1 MADWLTVFTSLVQG
15 YMPYYMILT
24 ITIFLIGIISLSVK
38 WFSRPPK
45 EVPVKTEGVA
55 KLSVGTRVK
64 VILKTVFGFWI
75 GSFQVLKN
83 SKLRWIMHFSIFIG
97 AAGLVIFHAAIKVI
111 ITPIFGLTEED
122 IWFPGAPL
130 WIRVFSHNIFFFL
143 LIFGVSIALVR
154 RIVLRKMQVMR
165 NAYNFAPLLII
176 LSIAVLGLFSGYFSP
191 IPVAPEWQDFFLL
204 LHGIIVYTTIAYF
217 PYGKFVH
224 ILATPA
230 IILKR
235 SIDDRMRQEWYKKFG
250 GGV

>member
-1 MADWLTVFTSLVQG
+1 MTDWVSDFTSLVQG
-15 YMPYYMILT
+15 YMPYYMILA
-24 ITIFLIGIISLSVK
+24 ISIFLIGIVSLSVK

-45 EVPVKTEGVA
+45 EVAVKTEAIA
-55 KLSVGTRVK
+55 KLSIGTRAK
-64 VILKTVFGFWI
+64 VVLKTVFGFWI
-75 GSFQVLKN
+75 GSFQVFKR
-83 SKLRWIMHFSIFIG
+83 SKLRWIMHVSIFIG
-97 AAGLVIFHAAIKVI
+97 AVGLVIFHAAIEVI
-111 ITPIFGLTEED
+111 ITPIFGITEED

-130 WIRVFSHNIFFFL
+130 WIRIFFHNLFFIL

-154 RIVLRKMQVMR
+154 RIVLRKMRVVR

-191 IPVAPEWQDFFLL
+191 VAVAPEWQDFFLL

>member
-1 MADWLTVFTSLVQG
+1 
-15 YMPYYMILT
+15 
-24 ITIFLIGIISLSVK
+24 
-38 WFSRPPK
+38 
-45 EVPVKTEGVA
+45 VKTEAIA
-55 KLSVGTRVK
+55 KLSTGTRVK
-64 VILKTVFGFWI
+64 VVLKTVFGFWI
-75 GSFQVLKN
+75 GSFQVLKR
-83 SKLRWIMHFSIFIG
+83 SKLRWIMHVSIFIG
-97 AAGLVIFHAAIKVI
+97 VVGLVIFHAAIQVI
-111 ITPIFGLTEED
+111 ITPIFGITEED

-130 WIRVFSHNIFFFL
+130 WIRVFFHNLFFIL
-143 LIFGVSIALVR
+143 VIFGVSIALVR
-154 RIVLRKMQVMR
+154 RIVLRKMRVVR